1 MSHSLPGIFLR
12 GIAMG
17 SADVVPGVSG
27 GTVAF
32 ITGIYERLIQSLSAF
47 DLEALRAIAKGQWAQ
62 AWRHVDGSFLLC
74 LLAGVACAILTLA
87 RGISFL
93 LDTQPVLIH
102 AVFFGLIAGSAW
114 VITRQIADKNV
125 KTLLSFAVG
134 IAVMLLLAAARP
146 EQLPLEP
153 QWLFLGGSLAICAM
167 ILPGLSGSFILL
179 MLGLYEPVLQAIKG
193 FDIVVMLWFA
203 AGCGVGLLSF
213 VRVLKF
219 LLQRFYQPVLAFLA
233 GLLLASLTVI
243 WPWKVPVSDWQSV
256 NVSPM
261 SYQAQQGDPQLAF
274 ACVLAVVA
282 ALAVLAIER
291 WAGRVH

>member
-1 MSHSLPGIFLR
+1 MPGIFLR

-47 DLEALRAIAKGQWAQ
+47 DLEAVKLLFKGEIAA
-62 AWRHVDGSFLLC
+62 AWRRVDGTFLLC
-74 LLAGVACAILTLA
+74 LLAGIACAVLTLA

-102 AVFFGLIAGSAW
+102 AVFFGLISGSAW
-114 VITRQIADKNV
+114 VITRQISGWNV
-125 KTLLSFAVG
+125 RIAFSFLLG
-134 IAVMLLLAAARP
+134 IALMLLLAAARP

-153 QWLFLGGSLAICAM
+153 HWLFIGGSLAICAM

-179 MLGLYEPVLQAIKG
+179 MLGLYEPVLEAIKH
-193 FDIVVMLWFA
+193 FDIVVMLWFT

-219 LLQRFYQPVLAFLA
+219 LLERFYQAVLAFLS
-233 GLLLASLTVI
+233 GLLVASLTVI
-243 WPWKVPVSDWQSV
+243 WPWKLQVSEWQAV
-256 NVSPM
+256 NVSPYT
-261 SYQAQQGDPQLAF
+261 YQAQQGEAQLIV
-274 ACVLAVVA
+274 ACVFALLAA
-282 ALAVLAIER
+282 ALVLVVER
-291 WAGRVH
+291 WAGRAH